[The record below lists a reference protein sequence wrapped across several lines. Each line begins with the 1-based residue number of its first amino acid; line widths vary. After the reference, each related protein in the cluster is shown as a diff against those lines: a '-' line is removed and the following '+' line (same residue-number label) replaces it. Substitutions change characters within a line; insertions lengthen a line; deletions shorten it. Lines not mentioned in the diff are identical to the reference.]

1 MHCKKKKEEDVGTEK
16 NHIMLSLLMLVQ
28 KRISTNMSGN
38 ISDKPNK
45 WDFMILRNVYS
56 SFSPNACK

>member
-1 MHCKKKKEEDVGTEK
+1 MHRKKKKEEDAGTEK

-38 ISDKPNK
+38 ISDKQMRFY
-45 WDFMILRNVYS
+45 DFKKCILK
-56 SFSPNACK
+56 FFAKCL